1 MRGLPENATMLDMGI
16 NSETAMKKT
25 ASTGHLF
32 VTLSALVL
40 ACAAWSAEPW
50 FKTLNVG
57 IETGPTGAQVG
68 CDPSDVGYAANFNG
82 RDIVERSVAANAQY
96 LVIWA
101 KDSEFAYYNSKVA
114 PKCPG
119 LGERDVLRETMDAAA
134 PHKLPIIA
142 YCVVQGNGYPL
153 RDHPEYKMI
162 DKDGKPIDRI
172 CFNSG
177 YIEHAKQV
185 AAEILDYGI
194 AGFHI
199 DMIDQGFGPPYG
211 CWCESCKKLFEAEYG
226 KPMPTGIT
234 WDEAWDRMLE
244 FRYNTS
250 QRFEKAM
257 RKYVNELKP
266 EVTVDFNYHG
276 YPPFSFEVGQRPV
289 QHAINADFVT
299 AETGVWGFGALG
311 VSLTAAFLEAST
323 PGMRYQVAMS
333 RHARI
338 YHDNTCRPVNDLRWE
353 LLTLRAHGSQVTI
366 VDKTGYDGWLDPVA
380 YARMGEVF
388 KEARAKEA
396 YFGHPQLPEVGLYYS
411 VRSRDWYGRETPS
424 KYQQGFNGAHK
435 VMFYEHIPFGVLLDE
450 NVNADALKRFPV
462 VLLPNVP
469 ILPKAEVDLLKAYV
483 EQGGNLIVTGFT
495 GIMGP
500 MGETLDHS
508 VLENLIGAKFVERLD
523 SSDNFMRFA
532 TDTPERLRTGYAA
545 DWPFLVEGPAAVY
558 TPTTATAVGE
568 LMKPARTVRQQQG
581 KEALYQPNSA
591 DKPVGPALLINTV
604 GKGKVVCITGAP
616 DFAAAGE
623 HPIPEVRALLRN
635 VVRYLHP
642 EHVVEVSAPQNI
654 ESIIMENA
662 ADKAVYVHFLGYQ
675 SPPQCTPSQN
685 RPFVLPALI
694 EDAPM
699 FAAQVTVRR
708 PFKTVTALNPKT
720 TVTVDGQT
728 INLVINDIHEVV
740 SVR

>member
-1 MRGLPENATMLDMGI
+1 MEA
-16 NSETAMKKT
+16 AMKKN
-25 ASTGHLF
+25 ASF
-32 VTLSALVL
+32 RFALVAVL
-40 ACAAWSAEPW
+40 AFAFSFGAWGAEPW

-57 IETGPTGAQVG
+57 VEVGPTGAQVG
-68 CDPSDVGYAANFNG
+68 CDPKDMEYASKFNG
-82 RDIVERSVAANAQY
+82 REIVEKAVAAHSQY
-96 LVIWA
+96 VVIWA

-119 LGERDVLRETMDAAA
+119 MGERDVLREAMDAAK
-134 PHKLPIIA
+134 PHHLPIIA

-153 RDHPEYKMI
+153 RDHPEYRMI

-185 AAEILDYGI
+185 VVEMLEYGI

-211 CWCESCKKLFEAEYG
+211 CWCDNCKKLFKAEYG
-226 KPMPTGIT
+226 KSMPKGVT
-234 WDEAWDRMLE
+234 WDEDWDRMLE

-257 RKYVNELKP
+257 RAYVRELNP
-266 EVTVDFNYHG
+266 ETTVDFNYHG

-289 QHAINADFVT
+289 QHAVNADFVT

-311 VSLTAAFLEAST
+311 VGLTAEFLEAST

-333 RHARI
+333 QHARI

-380 YARMGEVF
+380 YDRMGEVF
-388 KEARAKEA
+388 QEAVAKEA

-411 VRSRDWYGRETPS
+411 SRSRDWYGRENPS
-424 KYQQGFNGAHK
+424 KYQQAFNGAHK

-450 NVNADALKRFPV
+450 NMNAEALKRFPV

-469 ILPKAEVDLLKAYV
+469 ILSQKEVNLLKSYV

-495 GIMGP
+495 GLMGH
-500 MGETLDHS
+500 MGEPLGHT
-508 VLENLIGAKFVERLD
+508 VLEDLIGAKFVERLD

-532 TDTPERLRTGYAA
+532 GDTPERLRTGYAA

-568 LMKPARTVRQQQG
+568 LMKPARTVRQRQG
-581 KEALYQPNSA
+581 KEPIYQPNSA
-591 DKPVGPALLINTV
+591 DKPVGPTLLMNAV
-604 GKGKVVCITGAP
+604 GKGRVVCITGAP

-642 EHVVEVSAPQNI
+642 EHTVEVTAPQNV
-654 ESIIMENA
+654 ESVIMENA
-662 ADKAVYVHFLGYQ
+662 ADKALYVHFLGYQ

-699 FAAQVTVRR
+699 YAATLTVRR
-708 PFKTVTALNPKT
+708 PFTNVTALNPKT
-720 TVTVDGQT
+720 TVKVDGQSVSL
-728 INLVINDIHEVV
+728 IVNDIHEVV
-740 SVR
+740 SIK

>member
-1 MRGLPENATMLDMGI
+1 MKRAMGC
-16 NSETAMKKT
+16 M
-25 ASTGHLF
+25 
-32 VTLSALVL
+32 LVL
-40 ACAAWSAEPW
+40 VLIAAFAAVPDGWGAEAW

-57 IETGPTGAQVG
+57 VEVGPTGAQVG
-68 CDPSDVGYAANFNG
+68 CDPSDTEYASKFNG
-82 RDIVERSVAANAQY
+82 RDIVEKAVAAHAQY
-96 LVIWA
+96 VVLWA

-119 LGERDVLRETMDAAA
+119 MGDRDALQEAMDAAK
-134 PHKLPIIA
+134 PHQLPIIA

-162 DKDGKPIDRI
+162 DKDGKPLDRI

-177 YIEHAKQV
+177 YIGHAKQV
-185 AAEILDYGI
+185 AAEMLAYGI

-211 CWCESCKKLFEAEYG
+211 CWCDSCRKLFEEEYH
-226 KPMPTGIT
+226 KPMPKGVT
-234 WDEAWDRMLE
+234 WDADWDRMLE
-244 FRYNTS
+244 FRYDTS

-257 RKYVNELKP
+257 RAYIRELRP
-266 EVTVDFNYHG
+266 EATVDFNYHG

-289 QHAINADFVT
+289 QHAVNADFVT

-311 VSLTAAFLEAST
+311 VGLTAEFLAAST
-323 PGMRYQVAMS
+323 PGARYQVAMS

-353 LLTLRAHGSQVTI
+353 LLTLRTHGSQVTI

-380 YARMGEVF
+380 YNRMGEVF
-388 KEARAKEA
+388 QEAVAKEG

-411 VRSRDWYGRETPS
+411 ARSRDWYGRENPS
-424 KYQQGFNGAHK
+424 KYQQAFNGAHK
-435 VMFYEHIPFGVLLDE
+435 TMFYEHLPFGVLLNE
-450 NVNADALKRFPV
+450 NLHPAGLKRFPV

-469 ILPKAEVDLLKAYV
+469 ILSQEEVDLLKGYV
-483 EQGGNLIVTGFT
+483 EQGGNLIVTAFT
-495 GIMGP
+495 GTMGA
-500 MGETLDHS
+500 MGEALDHS

-532 TDTPERLRTGYAA
+532 ADTPERLRAGYAA

-558 TPTTATAVGE
+558 APTTATAVGE
-568 LMKPARTVRQQQG
+568 LMKPARTVRQRQG
-581 KEALYQPNSA
+581 KEPIYQPNSA
-591 DKPVGPALLINTV
+591 DKPVGPALLVNSV
-604 GKGKVVCITGAP
+604 GQGRVVTITGAP

-642 EHVVEVSAPQNI
+642 EHVVEVTAPQNV
-654 ESIIMENA
+654 ESVIMENA
-662 ADKAVYVHFLGYQ
+662 ADKALYVHFLGYQ

-699 FAAQVTVRR
+699 YAATVTVRR
-708 PFKTVTALNPKT
+708 PFTAATALNPKT
-720 TVTVDGQT
+720 TVKVDGQT
-728 INLVINDIHEVV
+728 ISLIANDIHEVL
-740 SVR
+740 SIK

>member
-1 MRGLPENATMLDMGI
+1 MN
-16 NSETAMKKT
+16 KT
-25 ASTGHLF
+25 TSIHF
-32 VTLSALVL
+32 VSAVLLLSA
-40 ACAAWSAEPW
+40 AAFGAFGAEPW

-57 IETGPTGAQVG
+57 VEVGPTGAQVG
-68 CDPSDVGYAANFNG
+68 CDPSDVEYASKFNG
-82 RDIVERSVAANAQY
+82 RDVVEKAVAANAQY

-101 KDSEFAYYNSKVA
+101 KDSEFAYYDSKVA

-119 LGERDVLRETMDAAA
+119 LGDRDVLREAVDAAK
-134 PHKLPIIA
+134 PHNLPVIA

-153 RDHPEYKMI
+153 RNHPEYKMI
-162 DKDGKPIDRI
+162 DKDGKSIDRI

-185 AAEILDYGI
+185 AAEMLEYGI

-211 CWCESCKKLFEAEYG
+211 CWCENCRKLFETEYG
-226 KPMPTGIT
+226 QPMPAGVT
-234 WDEAWDRMLE
+234 WDEGWNRMLE
-244 FRYNTS
+244 FRYDTS
-250 QRFEKAM
+250 QRFEQAM
-257 RKYVNELKP
+257 RRYVRGLKP

-311 VSLTAAFLEAST
+311 VGLTAEFLEAST

-380 YARMGEVF
+380 YDRMGAVF

-396 YFGHPQLPEVGLYYS
+396 FFGHPQLPEVGLYYS
-411 VRSRDWYGRETPS
+411 ARSRDWYGRETPS

-435 VMFYEHIPFGVLLDE
+435 VMFYEHLPFGVLLDE
-450 NVNADALKRFPV
+450 NVNGDALKRFPV

-469 ILPKAEVDLLKAYV
+469 ILSQKGVDLLKGYV
-483 EQGGNLIVTGFT
+483 TQGGNLIVTGFT
-495 GIMGP
+495 GLMGH
-500 MGETLDHS
+500 MGEALDHS
-508 VLENLIGAKFVERLD
+508 VLEDLIGAKFVERLD
-523 SSDNFMRFA
+523 STDNFMRFA
-532 TDTPERLRTGYAA
+532 SDAPERLRTGYAA

-558 TPTTATAVGE
+558 APTTATVYGE
-568 LMKPARTVRQQQG
+568 LMKPARTVRQRQG
-581 KEALYQPNSA
+581 KEPIYQPNSA

-635 VVRYLHP
+635 VVRHLHP

-654 ESIIMENA
+654 ESIVMENA
-662 ADKAVYVHFLGYQ
+662 ADKALYVHFLGYQ

-685 RPFVLPALI
+685 RPFVLPAPI

-699 FAAQVTVRR
+699 YAATLTVRR
-708 PFKTVTALNPKT
+708 PFTNVTALNPKT
-720 TVTVDGQT
+720 TVKVDGQS
-728 INLVINDIHEVV
+728 ISLVVNDIHEVV
-740 SVR
+740 SIK